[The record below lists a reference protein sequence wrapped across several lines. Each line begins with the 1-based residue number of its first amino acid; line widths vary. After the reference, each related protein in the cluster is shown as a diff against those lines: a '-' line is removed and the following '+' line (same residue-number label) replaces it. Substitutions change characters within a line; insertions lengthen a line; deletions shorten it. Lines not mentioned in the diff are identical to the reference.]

1 MKIGFGSATR
11 LQDLPRSASHGT
23 TGASRRWPRMVSV
36 AFVIAFNVLAWGA
49 VAYLVVAAL

>member
-11 LQDLPRSASHGT
+11 LEDLSGLASSRATGT
-23 TGASRRWPRMVSV
+23 SRRWPRMASV
-36 AFVIAFNVLAWGA
+36 TFVIVFNLLVWGS